1 MFTCSLTG
9 YRALERPQP
18 EGALPAGLDPATTL
32 AAGEEAD
39 TVHSV
44 ISRPAV
50 TRAALLSTR
59 GVRSSLGSAIVLGG
73 GLDSQT

>member
-9 YRALERPQP
+9 YRALERPAP
-18 EGALPAGLDPATTL
+18 EGASPAGLDPAV
-32 AAGEEAD
+32 GEEAD
-39 TVHSV
+39 TVQSKT
-44 ISRPAV
+44 SRPAV

-73 GLDSQT
+73 GLNSQAGPA